1 MYTLNQKRKIMKN
14 KLNLGDLLYRSKLFV
29 EHAGIYLGSDRV
41 LHNSPDGNVQICTL
55 DEYSAGKPI
64 KVILNQL
71 SKEKQ
76 NELLHQA
83 EQLIS
88 QAKHYG
94 ILSFNCEHLASSVLS
109 GSSTSEQL
117 QGVGLGAA
125 AGLLLAYSNKS
136 KYSFLFLLAGGL
148 IGCMAVNASR
158 KYDFS
163 I

>member
-1 MYTLNQKRKIMKN
+1 MKN

-29 EHAGIYLGSDRV
+29 EHAGIYLGRDRV

-88 QAKHYG
+88 QAKR
-94 ILSFNCEHLASSVLS
+94 SEEH
-109 GSSTSEQL
+109 TSEL
-117 QGVGLGAA
+117 
-125 AGLLLAYSNKS
+125 SH
-136 KYSFLFLLAGGL
+136 
-148 IGCMAVNASR
+148 
-158 KYDFS
+158 
-163 I
+163 